1 MPRVSPEQRQKMEQD
16 GKWGPFKARKQ
27 ELQTTGGRTPGQA
40 HVTALAEF
48 CPPDDVVPRGSCT
61 EVEPS
66 RADAVQVTALEAKLA
81 EFVRLF
87 VGCIPDQCVPRESP
101 EERPNYPLGLAWH
114 DTANAL
120 AEAED
125 QIENLGDLIR
135 GKAGITLGEAR
146 AAIAES
152 QEQPATAELVST

>member
-1 MPRVSPEQRQKMEQD
+1 MSGSR
-16 GKWGPFKARKQ
+16 AI
-27 ELQTTGGRTPGQA
+27 LHLA
-40 HVTALAEF
+40 TALGLLTASAAGAAQWNNNVRVVRPKQAQPDASTR
-48 CPPDDVVPRGSCT
+48 PPVLS
-61 EVEPS
+61 S
-66 RADAVQVTALEAKLA
+66 SSLYAVQVTALEAKLA

-135 GKAGITLGEAR
+135 GKAGITLEEAR